1 MTDCIF
7 CKIIKGEM
15 SCNKIYEDDKVL
27 AFLDRAPVNKGHT
40 LVVPKEHYEDIQ
52 TIPENLLCG
61 VISAVKKIA
70 PVVIKVMGADSFNLS
85 VNNGREAGQVISHLH
100 FHIMPRFKN
109 DGLEPWPSKIY
120 QDKEAEEI
128 TNKIR
133 NLLDN

>member
-27 AFLDRAPVNKGHT
+27 AFLDTAPVNKGHT

-52 TIPENLLCG
+52 TIPENLLCK
-61 VISAVKKIA
+61 VISAVKNIA
-70 PVVIKVMGADSFNLS
+70 PVVIKVMGASSFNLS
-85 VNNGREAGQVISHLH
+85 VNNGREAGQIISHLH

-109 DGLEPWPSKIY
+109 DGLEPWPSKRY
-120 QDKEAEEI
+120 QDREAEKI
-128 TNKIR
+128 TERIKQ
-133 NLLDN
+133 LLK